1 MNKWSLYSTKD
12 LIAQNKLVINDGYRA
27 KNIELSKTGL
37 PFLRAGNLNENDFNF
52 DKADFFPI
60 SDLHKVGIKKS
71 KPGDVILTTK
81 GTVGRFAF
89 VRDDTEPVVY
99 APQISFWRVLD
110 KNTIEPRF
118 LYYWILGKE
127 FEIQCNQVKGN
138 TDMADYVSLADQ
150 RQMQITL
157 PPLPTQRRVAEI
169 LGRLDDKIE
178 TNRRINRTLE
188 AMAQALFKHHFVD
201 FGPYQDG
208 PFVESELGLIRR
220 VGGNSVC
227 KGYSHQC
234 NGLSYG
240 RVITDLVDEG
250 KPNLYISINIS
261 KDRL

>member
-37 PFLRAGNLNENDFNF
+37 PFLRAGNLNENGFNF

-157 PPLPTQRRVAEI
+157 PHSPPNAASPRFWAGWMTRSRPTGASIAPWRRWLRRCSSITLSI
-169 LGRLDDKIE
+169 LARIRTARL
-178 TNRRINRTLE
+178 
-188 AMAQALFKHHFVD
+188 
-201 FGPYQDG
+201 
-208 PFVESELGLIRR
+208 SR
-220 VGGNSVC
+220 VSWG
-227 KGYSHQC
+227 
-234 NGLSYG
+234 
-240 RVITDLVDEG
+240 
-250 KPNLYISINIS
+250 
-261 KDRL
+261 